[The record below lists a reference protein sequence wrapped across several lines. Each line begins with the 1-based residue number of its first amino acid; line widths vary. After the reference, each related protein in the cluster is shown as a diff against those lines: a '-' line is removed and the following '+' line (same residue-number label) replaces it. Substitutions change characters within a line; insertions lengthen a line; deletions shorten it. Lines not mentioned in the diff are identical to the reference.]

1 MEQKCLILFAID
13 YVFSSLFISSSIQTF
28 AFCSL
33 LHLHLRSAAKISTSV
48 KTPLLATS
56 KQHAPIR
63 KAPTNAIAIQDGREL
78 ASNVPISTTVHRIH
92 VPTVEIAKRT
102 QMARILPAF
111 ATAQDTKVNYAT
123 KILMNVRS
131 TMEVAT
137 LSPSAPTWL
146 GLAHVDHVPVVTQV
160 PVMPAV

>member
-1 MEQKCLILFAID
+1 M
-13 YVFSSLFISSSIQTF
+13 T
-28 AFCSL
+28 
-33 LHLHLRSAAKISTSV
+33 STSV

-56 KQHAPIR
+56 KQHVPIR
-63 KAPTNAIAIQDGREL
+63 KAPTNVNAIQDGREP
-78 ASNVPISTTVHRIH
+78 ASNVPILTTVHRLH
-92 VPTVEIAKRT
+92 VPTVEIAKSSR
-102 QMARILPAF
+102 MARILPAS